1 MIIGW
6 GSEIRSLSVPAGLLV
21 SSCSYENDFPWLSY
35 RLDFL
40 QFSESKTLQA
50 VLLCSLTSIS
60 PYAVYGVE
68 GIIETIFGVWCL
80 QRVLKQP
87 VQTSTTRYGKWYG

>member
-6 GSEIRSLSVPAGLLV
+6 GSEIQSLSVPAGLLV
-21 SSCSYENDFPWLSY
+21 SSCSYGNDFPWLSY

-68 GIIETIFGVWCL
+68 GII
-80 QRVLKQP
+80 
-87 VQTSTTRYGKWYG
+87 